1 MSYIYDDLVL
11 FYFVYSMNNIAMSK
25 NIMTKGNKTKNQDK
39 LGTPAW
45 QIKLR
50 IHVHNNTYASL
61 IRKSKNVL
69 FTSQLYSPKQ

>member
-1 MSYIYDDLVL
+1 MSYIYAMIVS
-11 FYFVYSMNNIAMSK
+11 FVYATNNIAMSK
-25 NIMTKGNKTKNQDK
+25 NIITKGNKTKNQDK

-50 IHVHNNTYASL
+50 IHVHNSTYASL

-69 FTSQLYSPKQ
+69 LTSQLYSPKQ